1 MMKTKQKTY
10 WWIDSLLFTGFLLAF
25 FLSFTGIELHQWIG
39 IFGGLLALYHL
50 LIHSDWVDAV
60 SKRLFT
66 NVSGNVLLKYI
77 VDGLLL
83 VGFILIILT
92 GLVISTWLGVSLN
105 NYTSWLTVHII
116 ASITTLLA
124 LMVKLALHWRWIA
137 KTTRTI
143 VIPSVPML
151 AKSLQLQPVPVEK
164 RSMDRR
170 DFLKVCGIA
179 GGASL
184 IAMLSAT
191 RSLAALQG
199 EEGSTSTQAETN
211 NSSSYYIN
219 QSGVSQSSSDWFSSS
234 DGCSVQ
240 CGRRCSYPGQCRR
253 YTDSNNNNRCD
264 FGECA

>member
-10 WWIDSLLFTGFLLAF
+10 WWIDILLFTGFLLAF

-39 IFGGLLALYHL
+39 VFGGLLALYHL
-50 LIHSDWVDAV
+50 LVHSDWVDAV

-66 NVSGNVLLKYI
+66 NVSGKVLLKYI
-77 VDGLLL
+77 VDSLLL
-83 VGFILIILT
+83 AGFVLIILT
-92 GLVISTWLGVSLN
+92 GLVISAWLGVALN
-105 NYTSWLTVHII
+105 NDTSWLTVHII
-116 ASITTLLA
+116 ASISTMLA
-124 LMVKLALHWRWIA
+124 VMVKLALHWRWIA

-143 VIPSVPML
+143 IMPSVPTL
-151 AKSLQLQPVPVEK
+151 ANSPQLQAVQVK
-164 RSMDRR
+164 RRSMDRR
-170 DFLKVCGIA
+170 DFLKIFGVA

-191 RSLAALQG
+191 RSLAALQDA
-199 EEGSTSTQAETN
+199 ELSTTTQAETS

-219 QSGVSQSSSDWFSSS
+219 QSGIPQSSSDWFSSS
-234 DGCSVQ
+234 GSCSIQ

>member
-10 WWIDSLLFTGFLLAF
+10 WWIDILLFTGFLLAF

-39 IFGGLLALYHL
+39 VFGGLLALYHL
-50 LIHSDWVDAV
+50 LIHGDWVDTV

-77 VDGLLL
+77 IDGLLL
-83 VGFILIILT
+83 TGFVLIILT

-124 LMVKLALHWRWIA
+124 LMVKLALHWRWIF

-143 VIPSVPML
+143 VMPSTPTL
-151 AKSLQLQPVPVEK
+151 PRSPQLQPVPVEQL
-164 RSMDRR
+164 SMDRR
-170 DFLKVCGIA
+170 NFLKVFGVA

-191 RSLAALQG
+191 RSLAALQDG
-199 EEGSTSTQAETN
+199 EGSPSTQAETS

-219 QSGVSQSSSDWFSSS
+219 QSRIPQSSSDWFSSS
-234 DGCSVQ
+234 DSCSIQ
-240 CGRRCSYPGQCRR
+240 CGRQCSYPGQCRR
-253 YTDSNNNNRCD
+253 YSDSNNNNRCD